1 MVRTLS
7 FLFYKGRVW
16 FKGWRWNTFSRK
28 RRFWLKGERDFLER
42 EDSSLWDK
50 IFVKPDKNV
59 KMLSTFLFYFWIHL
73 SRILGIRNNY
83 LSKKWIM
90 SVVFFKNFVDRFRN
104 DYALN
109 LKTESKNR
117 MLFID
122 FKTLDT
128 KHFF

>member
-1 MVRTLS
+1 
-7 FLFYKGRVW
+7 
-16 FKGWRWNTFSRK
+16 
-28 RRFWLKGERDFLER
+28 
-42 EDSSLWDK
+42 
-50 IFVKPDKNV
+50 
-59 KMLSTFLFYFWIHL
+59 
-73 SRILGIRNNY
+73 
-83 LSKKWIM
+83 M

-122 FKTLDT
+122 FKTLNT